1 LSFLINVLFFVVG
14 NLNQAGN
21 TPVNNIGGGYGGANP
36 NINTCQ
42 TGPNN
47 VHLMAGQMQ
56 HMSARMANGQQTMTQ
71 QQHANISMQS
81 QNNQVID
88 VTILYLLFQNHIFMF
103 KNFKKFRNF
112 YLKGNL
118 D

>member
-1 LSFLINVLFFVVG
+1 MFSNTCTFFVVG
-14 NLNQAGN
+14 NLNQPGN
-21 TPVNNIGGGYGGANP
+21 TPVNNIGAGYGGANP

-56 HMSARMANGQQTMTQ
+56 HMSARMGNGQQTMTQ

-81 QNNQVID
+81 QNNQVIIA
-88 VTILYLLFQNHIFMF
+88 TIMSISHPQNYIFI
-103 KNFKKFRNF
+103 NIKKIQ
-112 YLKGNL
+112 NL
-118 D
+118 PMSYKDD

>member
-1 LSFLINVLFFVVG
+1 MYFFVVG

-21 TPVNNIGGGYGGANP
+21 APVNNIGAGYGGANP

-56 HMSARMANGQQTMTQ
+56 HMSARMGNGQQTITQ

-81 QNNQVID
+81 QNNQVM
-88 VTILYLLFQNHIFMF
+88 ILSSFILSY
-103 KNFKKFRNF
+103 
-112 YLKGNL
+112 
-118 D
+118 